1 MEQEQQYILV
11 SAPNKPGEAFI
22 RQLKFGSIPFAV
34 IVNNKAEQTRLQELG
49 VERMVMVDTNEENT
63 WIVPEWPVG
72 KVFLFENS
80 LTLCCRYIRICRTW
94 TSEPLYV
101 ITQSNHPRLI
111 YKGLGANYVIY
122 TNTGEVSF
130 LIHSA
135 HE

>member
-1 MEQEQQYILV
+1 MEQEQQTILV

-22 RQLKFGSIPFAV
+22 RQLQFGSIPFAV

-63 WIVPEWPVG
+63 WLIPEWPVG
-72 KVFLFENS
+72 KVFLFESS

-94 TSEPLYV
+94 TSEPMYV
-101 ITQSNHPRLI
+101 ITPSNHPRLI
-111 YKGLGANYVIY
+111 YKGLGANYVIH
-122 TNTGEVSF
+122 TNSGEVSF

>member
-1 MEQEQQYILV
+1 MEQEQQTILV

-22 RQLKFGSIPFAV
+22 RQLQFGSIPFAV
-34 IVNNKAEQTRLQELG
+34 IVNNKAEQARLQELG
-49 VERMVMVDTNEENT
+49 AERIVIVDTNEENT
-63 WIVPEWPVG
+63 WLLPEWPVG

-80 LTLCCRYIRICRTW
+80 LTLCCRYIRICRSW

-101 ITQSNHPRLI
+101 ITQSNNPRLI

-122 TNTGEVSF
+122 TNSNEVSF

>member
-1 MEQEQQYILV
+1 MEQEQQTILV

-22 RQLKFGSIPFAV
+22 RQLQFGSIPFAV
-34 IVNNKAEQTRLQELG
+34 IVNNKAEQARLQELG
-49 VERMVMVDTNEENT
+49 TERIVMVDTNEENT
-63 WIVPEWPVG
+63 WLLPEWPVG

-80 LTLCCRYIRICRTW
+80 LTLCCRYIRICRSW

-101 ITQSNHPRLI
+101 ITQSNNPRLI
-111 YKGLGANYVIY
+111 YKGLGANYVIH
-122 TNTGEVSF
+122 TNSNEVSF